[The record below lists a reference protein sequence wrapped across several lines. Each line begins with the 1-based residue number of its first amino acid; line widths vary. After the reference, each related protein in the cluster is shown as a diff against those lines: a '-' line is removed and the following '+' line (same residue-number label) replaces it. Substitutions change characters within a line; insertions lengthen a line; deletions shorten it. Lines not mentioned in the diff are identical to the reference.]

1 MRLAQMR
8 PDWVLGY
15 QDEVWFSRVA
25 QPHLHTWTADKP
37 LPLQLLAMP
46 QQDCQAKEAPP
57 AKALACYGLFRADT
71 GQMLLRFVQGRPLSG
86 VTTQFLHWLLSE
98 LAQQG
103 KTALLMLWD
112 NASWHMSHQVQQ
124 WIKAHNRKVKA
135 QGGCRL
141 LACRLP
147 VKSPWL
153 NNIEPKWVHG
163 KRNIVEPKR
172 LLSIEELQH
181 RLCLYYK
188 CQDLKPIRQ

>member
-1 MRLAQMR
+1 LIRLGQSH

-25 QPHLHTWTADKP
+25 QPHLHAWTADKP
-37 LPLQLLAMP
+37 LRLSLLSV
-46 QQDCQAKEAPP
+46 AKDDAQP
-57 AKALACYGLFRADT
+57 KAVACYGLLRADN
-71 GQMLLRFVQGRPLSG
+71 GQMVLRFVQGRPASEA
-86 VTTQFLHWLLSE
+86 TIQFLHGLLTT

-103 KTALLMLWD
+103 KKALLMLWD
-112 NASWHMSHQVQQ
+112 NASWHLSGAVRQ
-124 WIKAHNRKVKA
+124 WIRVHNQHVKV

-163 KRNIVEPKR
+163 KRHTHQAGR
-172 LLSIEELQH
+172 LLSVQELQE
-181 RLCLYYK
+181 RLCGYYG
-188 CQDLKPIRQ
+188 CEALKIIEQ